1 MLSCL
6 CKHNRV
12 RFRLKLQASAWFME
26 SASFVVR
33 EQRDIDF
40 SEPIKLLFISTYS
53 TKVVFM
59 SDKPLTAFV
68 AVSLCQH
75 LCLPLSLV
83 RRLHTQQPLQSFLII
98 SLSST
103 QLFMCPCLWACIHVP
118 GGASIC
124 AFQSVPQS
132 LHAHMFGCL
141 PLTLLAVLTVAST
154 TVVSAAVN

>member
-1 MLSCL
+1 MLSYL

-12 RFRLKLQASAWFME
+12 RFGLKLQASAWFME
-26 SASFVVR
+26 WASFVVC

-53 TKVVFM
+53 SKVVFM
-59 SDKPLTAFV
+59 SYKPLTAFV

-103 QLFMCPCLWACIHVP
+103 QLFMCPCLWAWELGVRGIYIPECASGPTCPHVCTCSSY
-118 GGASIC
+118 ALSC
-124 AFQSVPQS
+124 AHSCKYNSCFCSS
-132 LHAHMFGCL
+132 
-141 PLTLLAVLTVAST
+141 
-154 TVVSAAVN
+154 